1 MSTLA
6 VISAGLGQPSSTRLL
21 ADRLAAATADA
32 LRPDT
37 LSPDALG
44 SDALGSDAPGRDV
57 AIEVIE
63 LRDHAHAMVDATLT
77 GFPAGTFRAAVETVT
92 NADGLIAV
100 TPVFNASYSGLFKTF
115 FDVVE
120 RDSLDGKP
128 VLLGATGGTERHSL
142 AIDYAMRPLFAYLR
156 AAVVP
161 TAVYAAS
168 EDWGGAGGSEGGVS
182 GQADPLA
189 ERVARAGVELAALM
203 DARPAPAKPDPYDT
217 PVPFEDL
224 LSASGR

>member
-21 ADRLAAATADA
+21 ADRLAAATAEA
-32 LRPDT
+32 L
-37 LSPDALG
+37 SG
-44 SDALGSDAPGRDV
+44 GPGPGV
-57 AIEVIE
+57 AVETVE

-77 GFPAGTFRAAVETVT
+77 GFPSGPFRAAVETVA

-115 FDVVE
+115 FDVLD
-120 RDSLDGKP
+120 RDSLEGRP
-128 VLLGATGGTERHSL
+128 VLLGATGGTARHSL
-142 AIDYAMRPLFAYLR
+142 AIDFAMRPLLAYLR

-168 EDWGGAGGSEGGVS
+168 EDWGA
-182 GQADPLA
+182 A
-189 ERVARAGVELAALM
+189 ESALPDRITRAGAELAALM
-203 DARPAPAKPDPYDT
+203 QARPAPAKADPYEN

-224 LSASGR
+224 LSTSSR